1 MSSQKTE
8 SLVLYNELQVDRIA
22 FTVLKDQK
30 SDDEVVAFPKYNHP
44 ELGENQHL
52 LIQFPWIKI
61 TAHGVPTLGKYY
73 KADEDRDF
81 IKIPLDNNIP
91 ESAKLSEVL
100 KNIDAHISSEEFAS
114 KFLGSKWKKYKYIP
128 IFRIQNS
135 DEDDDDKKKEIK
147 EKVPYMKLK
156 ISIDNETKEVNTV
169 VFKSEMEDQKRKR
182 TQLNIKTMTE
192 FADVVSYLSN
202 IRPIIRGAKLWTMSS
217 KKEWGITFKI
227 IKIEVEPTSKKNS
240 SYKQFMTSDAFLD
253 SDDEKKDNEK
263 KEMPKKELKKV
274 SKLDSDE
281 EEEKPSPADKKPA
294 SKKVA
299 QVEESENDSD
309 ESEEEEKPVLTTT
322 SKNKQVKKV
331 SDEDEEEEEEKPAT
345 KGKKPIKKLSKVEDE
360 EEEEEEKPAPKPAAK
375 STRGG
380 KGGKSAN
387 A

>member
-8 SLVLYNELQVDRIA
+8 SLVLYNELQVERIT
-22 FTVLKDQK
+22 FSVLKDQK
-30 SDDEVVAFPKYNHP
+30 SEDEQVAFPKYNHP

-52 LIQFPWIKI
+52 LIQLPWIKI
-61 TAHGVPTLGKYY
+61 SAHGVPSLGKYY

-81 IKIPLDNNIP
+81 IKIPLDTNIP
-91 ESAKLSEVL
+91 ESAKLSEKL
-100 KNIDAHISSEEFAS
+100 KEMDAHFSSEEFAS

-128 IFRIQNS
+128 IFRIQNT
-135 DEDDDDKKKEIK
+135 DEDDEDKKKDIK

-156 ISIDNETKEVNTV
+156 ISIDNETKEVNTA
-169 VFKSEMEDQKRKR
+169 VFKSEMEEQKRKR
-182 TQLNIKTMTE
+182 TLLNIKTITD

-202 IRPIIRGAKLWTMSS
+202 IRPIIRGAKLWTMAS

-240 SYKQFMTSDAFLD
+240 SYKQFMNSDAFLD
-253 SDDEKKDNEK
+253 SDEEK

-281 EEEKPSPADKKPA
+281 EEEEKPA
-294 SKKVA
+294 PVKSSESKSSTKKVA
-299 QVEESENDSD
+299 QVESDDDSD
-309 ESEEEEKPVLTTT
+309 ESE
-322 SKNKQVKKV
+322 S
-331 SDEDEEEEEEKPAT
+331 EEEEEKPAPVPASKGKQVKKVSEDDEEEEEKPVP
-345 KGKKPIKKLSKVEDE
+345 KGKKQIKVAKVEDDD
-360 EEEEEEKPAPKPAAK
+360 EEEEEKPAPKPAAK
-375 STRGG
+375 TTRGG

>member
-8 SLVLYNELQVDRIA
+8 SLVLYNELQVERIT
-22 FTVLKDQK
+22 FSVLKDQK
-30 SDDEVVAFPKYNHP
+30 SDDEQVAFPKYNHP

-61 TAHGVPTLGKYY
+61 SAHGVPTLGKYY

-81 IKIPLDNNIP
+81 IKIPLDTNIP
-91 ESAKLSEVL
+91 ESAKLIEVL
-100 KNIDAHISSEEFAS
+100 KNMDAHFSSEEFAS

-135 DEDDDDKKKEIK
+135 EEDDDDKKKDEK
-147 EKVPYMKLK
+147 VKVPYMKLK
-156 ISIDNETKEVNTV
+156 VSIDNETKEVNTA

-182 TQLNIKTMTE
+182 TLLNIKTMTD
-192 FADVVSYLSN
+192 FADIVSYLSN

-240 SYKQFMTSDAFLD
+240 TYKQFMNSDAFLD
-253 SDDEKKDNEK
+253 SDEEK
-263 KEMPKKELKKV
+263 KEKDMPKKELKKV
-274 SKLDSDE
+274 SKLDSED
-281 EEEKPSPADKKPA
+281 EEEKPSAVDKKPA
-294 SKKVA
+294 AKKVA
-299 QVEESENDSD
+299 QVEESDDDSE
-309 ESEEEEKPVLTTT
+309 ESEDSEEEKPVIVAT
-322 SKNKQVKKV
+322 SKGKQVKKV
-331 SDEDEEEEEEKPAT
+331 SEDDEEEEEEKPAT
-345 KGKKPIKKLSKVEDE
+345 KGKKPIKKVSKVEDE
-360 EEEEEEKPAPKPAAK
+360 DEEEEEKPAPKPAAK
-375 STRGG
+375 TTRGG